1 MQRQIRSELTEKA
14 EIASV
19 EVFAANLRKLLL
31 TPPVRGKT
39 VLAID
44 PGVQQRFDYF
54 NLKCFVSEK
63 HIGSNTRQAY
73 KLLINI
79 RVPMLG

>member
-1 MQRQIRSELTEKA
+1 MQRQIRSELTGKA

-44 PGVQQRFDYF
+44 PG
-54 NLKCFVSEK
+54 L
-63 HIGSNTRQAY
+63 
-73 KLLINI
+73 
-79 RVPMLG
+79 

>member
-1 MQRQIRSELTEKA
+1 MTVTVKPFMQRQVRSELTEKA

-31 TPPVRGKT
+31 TPPVRGKS

-44 PGVQQRFDYF
+44 PGMYQFWP
-54 NLKCFVSEK
+54 
-63 HIGSNTRQAY
+63 T
-73 KLLINI
+73 
-79 RVPMLG
+79 LGDNERE

>member
-1 MQRQIRSELTEKA
+1 MITCVIQYVCFSFFHIVKPFMQRQIRSELTEMA

-44 PGVQQRFDYF
+44 PGMQYYSCS
-54 NLKCFVSEK
+54 N
-63 HIGSNTRQAY
+63 IGR
-73 KLLINI
+73 
-79 RVPMLG
+79 